1 MAKTFLRSGNLDAVL
16 ALGENGQPVY
26 LSALQLR
33 ETLRL
38 RKQQKLADCLAIPQ
52 ANERGDRLDWYSPFN
67 GRVKTWNSASES
79 ERRQAL
85 TELES
90 YQQTLNA
97 MSQRALSADKPAL
110 KLFGALLSKA
120 FQFPDRQY
128 LYLVNGRPVLT
139 FWGFVDLDKRSR
151 SDALDCLRDSLQPE
165 PTPLSDAPLLSAPM
179 ADVLAPPKAEPKA
192 EPKPKAETKPEFKP
206 KAEPT
211 PASLPVAPAASVSAY
226 QAITDLHEEDEPAVE
241 PQQTPSP
248 QPKRK
253 RRLIWVAAPLALAI
267 AAALTYNFW
276 PQQPEPAPEPVVSAP
291 ENPAEK
297 APEIKPRVVI
307 PAATQAQT
315 LALPKTLPLSNAA
328 VEAPAPEVPAV
339 AESAPVPAA
348 TTPVPAD
355 ALVMP
360 SDAVRVGSI
369 KFLDGN
375 WRVTLQISNMPGF
388 KAPSLRYQFRNGKGS
403 ATLIQG
409 DGTRCKAEATGG
421 LMSSGNLIINS
432 RYTARCANGTRY
444 KMPQLVCKQGDGAAV
459 CEAQFGNDAAYPMT
473 IKRESK

>member
-33 ETLRL
+33 EALRL

-52 ANERGDRLDWYSPFN
+52 ANERGDRLDWYAPFN
-67 GRVKTWNSASES
+67 GRVKTWLSASES

-97 MSQRALSADKPAL
+97 ISQRALSAEKPAL

-128 LYLVNGRPVLT
+128 VYLVNGRPVIT

-151 SDALDCLRDSLQPE
+151 SDALDCLRSSLQPE
-165 PTPLSDAPLLSAPM
+165 SAPLSDEPLISAPL
-179 ADVLAPPKAEPKA
+179 PKPEP
-192 EPKPKAETKPEFKP
+192 EPKPQPEQKTAPLPET
-206 KAEPT
+206 A
-211 PASLPVAPAASVSAY
+211 PAAPPVAPAASVSAY
-226 QAITDLHEEDEPAVE
+226 QAITQLSDEDEEAPAA
-241 PQQTPSP
+241 P
-248 QPKRK
+248 QPAPVAKPAK
-253 RRLIWVAAPLALAI
+253 SARRLLWVGAPLALAV
-267 AAALTYNFW
+267 AAALAFSFW
-276 PQQPEPAPEPVVSAP
+276 PQQPAPLPAAATPPQKLPEM
-291 ENPAEK
+291 
-297 APEIKPRVVI
+297 KPLVTV
-307 PAATQAQT
+307 PSATQAQMQA
-315 LALPKTLPLSNAA
+315 LAKTLPLGNAA
-328 VEAPAPEVPAV
+328 VAAEQPEPPAAAPAEAPPTAAN
-339 AESAPVPAA
+339 AAPVAK
-348 TTPVPAD
+348 D

-360 SDAVRVGSI
+360 PNAVRVGST

-375 WRVTLQISNMPGF
+375 WRVSLQLSNMPGF
-388 KAPSLRYQFRNGKGS
+388 KAPSLRYQFRNGKGT
-403 ATLIQG
+403 ATIVQG
-409 DGTRCKAEATGG
+409 DGTRCKAESTAG

-432 RYTARCANGTRY
+432 RYTARCDNGTRY

-459 CEAQFGNDAAYPMT
+459 CEAQFGSDAIYPMT

>member
-52 ANERGDRLDWYSPFN
+52 TNERGDRLDWYAPFN
-67 GRVKTWNSASES
+67 GRVKSWLNASES

-85 TELES
+85 AELES
-90 YQQTLNA
+90 YQQTLTA

-128 LYLVNGRPVLT
+128 VYLVNGRPVLT

-151 SDALDCLRDSLQPE
+151 SDALDCLRSSLQPE
-165 PTPLSDAPLLSAPM
+165 PISDAPLISTPVAEILP
-179 ADVLAPPKAEPKA
+179 LPPKAEP
-192 EPKPKAETKPEFKP
+192 EPEPEP
-206 KAEPT
+206 EP
-211 PASLPVAPAASVSAY
+211 AAQPVAPAASISAY
-226 QAITDLHEEDEPAVE
+226 QAINELHEEEEPSVE
-241 PQQTPSP
+241 PQPVPT
-248 QPKRK
+248 PKRS
-253 RRLIWVAAPLALAI
+253 RRLLWVAAPLGLAI
-267 AAALTYNFW
+267 AAALAFTFW
-276 PQQPEPAPEPVVSAP
+276 PAQPEPVTAESAKTA
-291 ENPAEK
+291 ETLPA
-297 APEIKPRVVI
+297 IKPRVVI

-315 LALPKTLPLSNAA
+315 LALHKTLPLSNAA
-328 VEAPAPEVPAV
+328 VVPAQPETPVLPDPAPVTAPAAK
-339 AESAPVPAA
+339 
-348 TTPVPAD
+348 D
-355 ALVMP
+355 DLVMP
-360 SDAVRVGSI
+360 TNAVRNGSVA
-369 KFLDGN
+369 FLDGN
-375 WRVTLQISNMPGF
+375 WRVSLQLRNMPGF
-388 KAPSLRYQFRNGKGS
+388 KAPTVRYQFRDGKGS
-403 ATLIQG
+403 ATLVQG
-409 DGTRCKAEATGG
+409 NGTRCKAEATAG

-459 CEAQFGNDAAYPMT
+459 CEAQFGSDAAFPMT

>member
-52 ANERGDRLDWYSPFN
+52 ANERGDRLDWYAPFN
-67 GRVKTWNSASES
+67 GRVKSWLNASES

-85 TELES
+85 AELES

-128 LYLVNGRPVLT
+128 IYLVNGRPVLT

-151 SDALDCLRDSLQPE
+151 SDALDCLRSSLQPD
-165 PTPLSDAPLLSAPM
+165 PQPLSDAPLISVPAPEILPV
-179 ADVLAPPKAEPKA
+179 A
-192 EPKPKAETKPEFKP
+192 PKPEPEP
-206 KAEPT
+206 SPV
-211 PASLPVAPAASVSAY
+211 PLPVAPAASVSAY
-226 QAITDLHEEDEPAVE
+226 QAITELHEEEEQVIEP
-241 PQQTPSP
+241 P
-248 QPKRK
+248 QPPTPKRSR
-253 RRLIWVAAPLALAI
+253 RRLWIAAPLGLAI
-267 AAALTYNFW
+267 AAALAYNFW
-276 PQQPEPAPEPVVSAP
+276 PHQPDSALIASEPGKPTEPL
-291 ENPAEK
+291 PA
-297 APEIKPRVVI
+297 IKPRVVI
-307 PAATQAQT
+307 PAAIQAQAV
-315 LALPKTLPLSNAA
+315 ALHKTLPLSNAA
-328 VEAPAPEVPAV
+328 VVAAPPEVPAP
-339 AESAPVPAA
+339 AEPTPAVVPAA
-348 TTPVPAD
+348 KD
-355 ALVMP
+355 DLVMP
-360 SDAVRVGSI
+360 PDAVRVGSI

-375 WRVTLQISNMPGF
+375 WRVSLQLGNMRGF
-388 KAPSLRYQFRNGKGS
+388 KAPSLRYQLRDGKGT
-403 ATLIQG
+403 ATIIQG
-409 DGTRCKAEATGG
+409 DGTRCKAETTAG

-432 RYTARCANGTRY
+432 RYTARCGNGTRY
-444 KMPQLVCKQGDGAAV
+444 KMPQIVCKQGDGAAM
-459 CEAQFGNDAAYPMT
+459 CEAQFGSDAAYPMT

>member
-52 ANERGDRLDWYSPFN
+52 TNERGDRLDWYAPFN
-67 GRVKTWNSASES
+67 GRVKSWLNASES

-85 TELES
+85 AELES
-90 YQQTLNA
+90 YQQTLTA
-97 MSQRALSADKPAL
+97 MSQRALNADKPAL

-128 LYLVNGRPVLT
+128 VYLVNGRPVLT

-151 SDALDCLRDSLQPE
+151 SDALDCLRSTLQPE
-165 PTPLSDAPLLSAPM
+165 PISDAPLISTPA
-179 ADVLAPPKAEPKA
+179 AEVLPLPPKAEPA
-192 EPKPKAETKPEFKP
+192 PEP
-206 KAEPT
+206 EP
-211 PASLPVAPAASVSAY
+211 AAQPVAPAASISAY
-226 QAITDLHEEDEPAVE
+226 QAINELHEEEEPTVE
-241 PQQTPSP
+241 PQPVPT
-248 QPKRK
+248 PKRS
-253 RRLIWVAAPLALAI
+253 RRLLWVAAPLGLAI
-267 AAALTYNFW
+267 AVALAFTFW
-276 PQQPEPAPEPVVSAP
+276 PAQPEPVTAESAKTA
-291 ENPAEK
+291 ETLPA
-297 APEIKPRVVI
+297 IKPRVVI

-315 LALPKTLPLSNAA
+315 LALHKTLPLSNAA
-328 VEAPAPEVPAV
+328 VVPAQPETPV
-339 AESAPVPAA
+339 LPAAPVTTPAA
-348 TTPVPAD
+348 KD
-355 ALVMP
+355 DLVMP
-360 SDAVRVGSI
+360 TNAVRNGSVA
-369 KFLDGN
+369 FLDGN
-375 WRVTLQISNMPGF
+375 WRVSLQLRNMPGF
-388 KAPSLRYQFRNGKGS
+388 KAPTVRYQFRDGKGS
-403 ATLIQG
+403 ATLVQG
-409 DGTRCKAEATGG
+409 NGTRCKAEATAG

-459 CEAQFGNDAAYPMT
+459 CEAQFGSDAAFPMT

>member
-16 ALGENGQPVY
+16 ALGENGQPIY

-33 ETLRL
+33 EALRL

-67 GRVKTWNSASES
+67 GRVKTWLNASES

-85 TELES
+85 AELES
-90 YQQTLNA
+90 YQQTLTA

-128 LYLVNGRPVLT
+128 VYLVNGRPVIT

-151 SDALDCLRDSLQPE
+151 SDVLDCLRSSLQPE
-165 PTPLSDAPLLSAPM
+165 PAPVIDEPLISAPVPEIVPV
-179 ADVLAPPKAEPKA
+179 AAPPKPEP
-192 EPKPKAETKPEFKP
+192 EPAP
-206 KAEPT
+206 
-211 PASLPVAPAASVSAY
+211 LPVAPAASVSAY
-226 QAITDLHEEDEPAVE
+226 QAINELSDEEEP
-241 PQQTPSP
+241 
-248 QPKRK
+248 
-253 RRLIWVAAPLALAI
+253 VAAPQPAPEKAPVKGSRRLLWIAAPLGLAI
-267 AAALTYNFW
+267 AAALAYSFW
-276 PQQPEPAPEPVVSAP
+276 PQQPAPQPVAAAPEKPTEKLP
-291 ENPAEK
+291 EM
-297 APEIKPRVVI
+297 KPLVII
-307 PAATQAQT
+307 PAATQAQAVA
-315 LALPKTLPLSNAA
+315 LAKTLPLGNASVVSESTPQA
-328 VEAPAPEVPAV
+328 PAAAEAPAASP
-339 AESAPVPAA
+339 
-348 TTPVPAD
+348 TPVAKD

-360 SDAVRVGSI
+360 PDAIRVGST

-375 WRVTLQISNMPGF
+375 WRASVQLSNMPGF
-388 KAPSLRYQFRNGKGS
+388 KAPTLRYQFRNGKGT
-403 ATLIQG
+403 ATIVQG
-409 DGTRCKAEATGG
+409 DGTRCKADTTAG

-432 RYTARCANGTRY
+432 RYTARCANGSRY

-459 CEAQFGNDAAYPMT
+459 CEAQFGSDVTYPMT